1 MAAGQAEFIYVGGPQ
16 GGQRAS
22 LTSAV
27 VTVGRGQ
34 QADVQLTEEHVSRK
48 HFQLTFTQDGWVFEN
63 LSPLKSRV
71 NGKKYKVGKKIILD
85 TGDVIEVGG
94 ETELLFVASGDDPEA
109 ALIAYRQSGAK
120 KGKPRA
126 ASAKPVAATPPKGP
140 DPQVEALEQ
149 IEGASRSDE
158 SEEEEEVELTD
169 EELAAEAQKAK
180 FKKYATVFG
189 AYIGLLL
196 VVVVILFSMRRPA
209 SHTTGPDG
217 RPVLLNNQQI
227 DDFINAPLNRD
238 RNAVEARSAL
248 EKAILVLERTNKI
261 DHQYKAVY
269 WFKVARAY
277 GRVLNSEEEQK
288 YSEAS
293 RRLTKQ
299 VQDMYRNAYAYQKD
313 HQYVTS
319 ERIFR
324 NLLEMLPSMERRDGN
339 SELRE
344 NIIAHVANITRLSAA
359 NNRR

>member
-1 MAAGQAEFIYVGGPQ
+1 MIPFRVPPWSLHSVMAPFFSSNACD
-16 GGQRAS
+16 S
-22 LTSAV
+22 LSLGSPRPMSKHSAAPPAPPLPV
-27 VTVGRGQ
+27 VV
-34 QADVQLTEEHVSRK
+34 VV
-48 HFQLTFTQDGWVFEN
+48 V
-63 LSPLKSRV
+63 V
-71 NGKKYKVGKKIILD
+71 
-85 TGDVIEVGG
+85 
-94 ETELLFVASGDDPEA
+94 
-109 ALIAYRQSGAK
+109 
-120 KGKPRA
+120 
-126 ASAKPVAATPPKGP
+126 
-140 DPQVEALEQ
+140 
-149 IEGASRSDE
+149 
-158 SEEEEEVELTD
+158 
-169 EELAAEAQKAK
+169 
-180 FKKYATVFG
+180 
-189 AYIGLLL
+189 GLLL